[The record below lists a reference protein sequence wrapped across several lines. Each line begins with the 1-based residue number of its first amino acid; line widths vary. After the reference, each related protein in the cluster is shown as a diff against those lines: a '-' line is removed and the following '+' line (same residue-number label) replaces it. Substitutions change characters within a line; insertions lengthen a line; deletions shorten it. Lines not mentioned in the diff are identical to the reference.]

1 MFILGFGG
9 ATAVIHVPKSGFLN
23 FINYYPPFLG
33 HAIKLHVV
41 PFFKLGVGARI
52 RRHVEIQ
59 YENEKI
65 ERGLKMI

>member
-1 MFILGFGG
+1 
-9 ATAVIHVPKSGFLN
+9 
-23 FINYYPPFLG
+23 
-33 HAIKLHVV
+33 VV